1 MSLKKKNLLNLASIV
16 NLRTEATNNKYLE
29 FIEINKKNNCIY
41 CDKELFVREFQY
53 WVILENRF
61 PYDQIA
67 ELSHM
72 LSPKR
77 HVAREEDFTEEERL
91 ELLQIKETEMGD
103 YDLILEST
111 QNTKSRP
118 EHFHLHLLR
127 YYRK

>member
-1 MSLKKKNLLNLASIV
+1 
-16 NLRTEATNNKYLE
+16 
-29 FIEINKKNNCIY
+29 
-41 CDKELFVREFQY
+41 
-53 WVILENRF
+53 
-61 PYDQIA
+61 
-67 ELSHM
+67 M

-91 ELLQIKETEMGD
+91 ELLQIKEKEMGD

-118 EHFHLHLLR
+118 DHFHLHLLR